1 MTVQDAVRCL
11 TGVIDPAA
19 ERPGLP
25 DGVSAL
31 VSRVSDGGITVTL
44 SNTDLLEAR
53 DVIVQA
59 GAFAEHEFVDAT
71 VDGVTESVDG
81 RHFTVRLAAAS
92 ELSVDLTMKRHAN
105 APTYDFPWPV

>member
-1 MTVQDAVRCL
+1 M
-11 TGVIDPAA
+11 
-19 ERPGLP
+19 
-25 DGVSAL
+25 VSP
-31 VSRVSDGGITVTL
+31 VSDDGITVVL

-59 GAFAEHEFVDAT
+59 GAFAEHTFVDAT
-71 VDGVTESVDG
+71 VGDVTQLVG
-81 RHFTVRLAAAS
+81 GPHFTVRLAAAS